1 LRAVIQRVSK
11 AEVRVDGRVV
21 GSIGPGILTFLGIGA
36 GDTPQL
42 AEKLIS
48 KIAKLRIFADE
59 QGRMNKSVQ
68 DVSGGHLVVSQFTLY
83 GDLSKGNRPSFIG
96 AGDPATAKTI
106 YEHAVSFSRS
116 LGIKTAAGEFQA
128 DMKVEL
134 VNDGPAT
141 FLMEMQEGQ

>member
-21 GSIGPGILTFLGIGA
+21 GSIGPGILTLLGVGS
-36 GDTPQL
+36 GDTPQV
-42 AEKLIS
+42 AEKLVS
-48 KIAKLRIFADE
+48 KIVKLRIFADE
-59 QGRMNKSVQ
+59 QGRMNRSIQ
-68 DVSGGHLVVSQFTLY
+68 DISGGHLIVSQFTLY

-96 AGDPATAKTI
+96 AGDPATAKAI

-116 LGIKTAAGEFQA
+116 LGIETSSGEFQA

-141 FLMEMQEGQ
+141 FLLEMQEGQ